1 MTSINRTILGA
12 IRARAGSQGSMWS
25 TTASQFTRSARTR
38 VTKAIPVFGKIS
50 GLPAKSTGGS
60 DGGVF
65 MRERFVIDRSLSFAK
80 YSAYLIGDLPFIDM
94 RSLGY
99 NRSLA

>member
-1 MTSINRTILGA
+1 M
-12 IRARAGSQGSMWS
+12 
-25 TTASQFTRSARTR
+25 
-38 VTKAIPVFGKIS
+38 TKAIPVFGKIS

-65 MRERFVIDRSLSFAK
+65 MPEKFVIDRPLSCAK

-94 RSLGY
+94 RSLGLNMSFSKY
-99 NRSLA
+99 KFTKVH